1 MTNSNRPINALTVD
15 VEDYFHVEAF
25 ADVVQRDD
33 WHNWESRVERNTNR
47 LLELLASHK
56 VHSTFFILGWVA
68 KQAPQLARRIA
79 EAGHEIAC
87 HSYHHQL
94 IHTQTREEFRA
105 DLRRAKF
112 LLEDLTGQEVIGY
125 RAPTYSIT
133 KQTLWALDV
142 LIEEGF
148 RYDSSIFPILHDRYG
163 IPGAERFIHLIRR
176 QAGDILE
183 FPPSSVRVAGV
194 NIPMTGGGYFRFLP
208 YPLFRWGLRHINQN
222 ENQPAIFMVHAWEVD
237 PDQPLIAGTRLN
249 IWRHRNNLKQTESRL
264 HRLLNDFRFAPMRD
278 LLRLNQEQMEIP
290 ELPKLPELNAVGS
303 NPAFARMD

>member
-1 MTNSNRPINALTVD
+1 MNHSSKPVNALTVD
-15 VEDYFHVEAF
+15 VEDYFQVEAF

-33 WHNWESRVERNTNR
+33 WHKWESRVEQSTQR

-68 KQAPQLARRIA
+68 EHAPRLIRRIA

-87 HSYHHQL
+87 HSYQHQL
-94 IHTQTREEFRA
+94 IHTQTRAEFRA

-112 LLEDLTGQEVIGY
+112 LLEDLTGHEVIGY

-148 RYDSSIFPILHDRYG
+148 QYDSSIFPIFHDRYG
-163 IPGAERFIHLIRR
+163 IPNAERFIHIIRR
-176 QAGDILE
+176 QAGEIVE
-183 FPPSSVRVAGV
+183 FPPSSVRLAGV
-194 NIPMTGGGYFRFLP
+194 NFPVTGGGYFRFLP
-208 YPLFRWGLRHINQN
+208 YPLFRWGLRRINTH

-237 PDQPLIAGTRLN
+237 PDQPLIAGTWSN
-249 IWRHRNNLKQTESRL
+249 VWRHRVNLASTESRL
-264 HRLLNDFRFAPMRD
+264 NRLLKEFRFAPMRD
-278 LLRLNQEQMEIP
+278 VLRMNGANVEIA
-290 ELPKLPELNAVGS
+290 ELNTVES